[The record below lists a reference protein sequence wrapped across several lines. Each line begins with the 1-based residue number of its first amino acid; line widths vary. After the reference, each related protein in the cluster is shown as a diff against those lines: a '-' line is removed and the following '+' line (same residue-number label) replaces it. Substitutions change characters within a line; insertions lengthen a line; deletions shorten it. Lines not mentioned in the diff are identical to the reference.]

1 MVISKGGRFCLLY
14 RGLASECYRVYELNP
29 VFSNTSNLNRPV
41 YEQKK
46 KKFPYIFF
54 DFLRHRSIANSF
66 RFPSRSSSGFPLINL
81 NNLRI
86 KSLICLILS
95 ILYRLIPKSS
105 PPVDFTQF

>member
-46 KKFPYIFF
+46 KKSFRTYSSIFF
-54 DFLRHRSIANSF
+54 DIDQSLTPFDSPLDLALVFL
-66 RFPSRSSSGFPLINL
+66 
-81 NNLRI
+81 
-86 KSLICLILS
+86 
-95 ILYRLIPKSS
+95 
-105 PPVDFTQF
+105 

>member
-1 MVISKGGRFCLLY
+1 MVISQGGRFCLLY

-29 VFSNTSNLNRPV
+29 VFSNTSNSNRPV
-41 YEQKK
+41 YEQTKK
-46 KKFPYIFF
+46 YTFPYIFF
-54 DFLRHRSIANSF
+54 DIDQSQTTFDSPLDLALLFLLF
-66 RFPSRSSSGFPLINL
+66 NL

-95 ILYRLIPKSS
+95 ILYRLVPKSS